1 MCIRDSVYT
10 ATKNKDEL
18 LVYLLDKQ
26 NKTFNQPM
34 SQSEADFYYQ
44 QLKDANPHLKPDT
57 EMILYE
63 ENGQSLLYLKGT
75 DTTLDMVIKL
85 KKSIN

>member
-1 MCIRDSVYT
+1 
-10 ATKNKDEL
+10 
-18 LVYLLDKQ
+18 
-26 NKTFNQPM
+26 M

-44 QLKDANPHLKPDT
+44 QLKDVNPHLKPDT

-75 DTTLDMVIKL
+75 DTTLDIVIKL